1 MRSGRADELL
11 DALTAALQRRERI
24 TLLAGSGL
32 TSAVI
37 PEVPG
42 ILDVADEYAA
52 NRPEAAILAAALAAV
67 RLETGGRNIE
77 AYLGYRRAFA
87 DIVKPSEF
95 DLVAQQAVLRAYR
108 PSDPGRSPLANQGGW
123 QRVDATLGER
133 LENDVESW
141 DLPRGVRALGRLLV
155 HGSVDFGRVLTTNFD
170 PLIELAVRRAGGRA
184 VTVRLGPDG
193 SEPMLPVPDE
203 SIRVTHLHGYWRP
216 ETGRDRDRLLHDPE
230 DLARNRPVFAS
241 RLARLLQRQR
251 IVWVLGY
258 SGWDAIFVAA
268 LAEAMAARP
277 QMTVLWSLHHADK
290 PAPAAWA
297 DLQTI
302 PGDVTLY
309 HGIDTDD
316 LLPRLAERLGVH
328 TPFRATEVRREWRHQ
343 RWERELISEPD
354 TRPPDDPVTLLA
366 QLDRRFGWEHVWSPD
381 ARSPYLVFWPV
392 RLRTGPNVIHMAQAL
407 VAAALSA
414 RNARVV
420 VCLDDFAVPER
431 EARAR
436 EFGDAVA
443 WWFSRIPD
451 ATPPEIRSLSDFIA
465 MREDPETGAGPEGM
479 LRPTRPWEIARELY
493 GDRNPSVF
501 RVLVAAKILPDI
513 PLDELSE
520 NLPVILQALQRK
532 NADRLLTPLT
542 LFSFLQSLL
551 NDRPTG
557 SVVTLGGLDER
568 ALWELWRDTFD
579 HDVNQVYNPR
589 LISLGHDSLI
599 VRWADAAGLRDHLEV
614 ARGLPGWDR
623 QGGYFHWLIQNALL
637 LPLYLSG
644 TTLPRIGDYR
654 MDSWAAAQAALN
666 GSPAVLEPIA
676 EQISAFY
683 LNPARSD
690 RPLARDD
697 CRS

>member
-1 MRSGRADELL
+1 
-11 DALTAALQRRERI
+11 
-24 TLLAGSGL
+24 
-32 TSAVI
+32 
-37 PEVPG
+37 
-42 ILDVADEYAA
+42 
-52 NRPEAAILAAALAAV
+52 
-67 RLETGGRNIE
+67 
-77 AYLGYRRAFA
+77 
-87 DIVKPSEF
+87 
-95 DLVAQQAVLRAYR
+95 
-108 PSDPGRSPLANQGGW
+108 
-123 QRVDATLGER
+123 
-133 LENDVESW
+133 
-141 DLPRGVRALGRLLV
+141 
-155 HGSVDFGRVLTTNFD
+155 
-170 PLIELAVRRAGGRA
+170 
-184 VTVRLGPDG
+184 
-193 SEPMLPVPDE
+193 
-203 SIRVTHLHGYWRP
+203 
-216 ETGRDRDRLLHDPE
+216 
-230 DLARNRPVFAS
+230 
-241 RLARLLQRQR
+241 
-251 IVWVLGY
+251 
-258 SGWDAIFVAA
+258 
-268 LAEAMAARP
+268 
-277 QMTVLWSLHHADK
+277 
-290 PAPAAWA
+290 
-297 DLQTI
+297 
-302 PGDVTLY
+302 
-309 HGIDTDD
+309 
-316 LLPRLAERLGVH
+316 
-328 TPFRATEVRREWRHQ
+328 
-343 RWERELISEPD
+343 
-354 TRPPDDPVTLLA
+354 
-366 QLDRRFGWEHVWSPD
+366 
-381 ARSPYLVFWPV
+381 
-392 RLRTGPNVIHMAQAL
+392 
-407 VAAALSA
+407 
-414 RNARVV
+414 
-420 VCLDDFAVPER
+420 
-431 EARAR
+431 
-436 EFGDAVA
+436 
-443 WWFSRIPD
+443 
-451 ATPPEIRSLSDFIA
+451 

-654 MDSWAAAQAALN
+654 MDSWAAARAALN